1 MKILVAKSAGYCFG
15 VRDAVKVA
23 YETSK
28 NEGDVYMLGT
38 IVHNERV
45 VENLEKSGAKVVEK
59 LSPNLA
65 RRTARSGLNNL
76 REVWSCTHGS
86 ILELFLD

>member
-1 MKILVAKSAGYCFG
+1 MKILVAKSADIVSGLETL
-15 VRDAVKVA
+15 VKVA

-45 VENLEKSGAKVVEK
+45 VENLEKSGAKVVE
-59 LSPNLA
+59 NLDQVPKDKP
-65 RRTARSGLNNL
+65 LI
-76 REVWSCTHGS
+76 SCS
-86 ILELFLD
+86 RYISSDN

>member
-15 VRDAVKVA
+15 VRDAGKVA
-23 YETSK
+23 YETSQ

-45 VENLEKSGAKVVEK
+45 VENLE
-59 LSPNLA
+59 
-65 RRTARSGLNNL
+65 
-76 REVWSCTHGS
+76 
-86 ILELFLD
+86 ILFD